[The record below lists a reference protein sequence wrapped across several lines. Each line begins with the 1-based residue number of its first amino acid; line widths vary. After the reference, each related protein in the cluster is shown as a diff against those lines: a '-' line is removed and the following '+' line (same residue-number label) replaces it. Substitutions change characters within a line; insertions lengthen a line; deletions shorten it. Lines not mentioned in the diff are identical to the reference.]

1 MLNAL
6 LLIYEFVIRDGRMV
20 LVMNLFLWVYQDTFY
35 CFILW
40 YIQVLIAVENPLFT
54 ACFLMDLLV

>member
-6 LLIYEFVIRDGRMV
+6 LLIYEFLIRDGRMV

>member
-1 MLNAL
+1 MLKAL